1 MSRSSHACRPNITAG
16 DCPICLGDLFSGREG
31 ATFLR
36 CGHALHLN
44 CARDFFRSSRADQL
58 VCPLCKKSVEE
69 PDDQGELRALIAAHI
84 DAHPMPAEFRGMR
97 ARILC
102 NDCLAHTHTH
112 FRFDYNKCQAEGC
125 GSYNTDVIERIVT
138 EAGAEAEA
146 EAPSAAAAAA
156 ADDDDE
162 EDEDMD
168 DEEDEEDEEEGGGD
182 EAQQ

>member
-1 MSRSSHACRPNITAG
+1 
-16 DCPICLGDLFSGREG
+16 L
-31 ATFLR
+31 
-36 CGHALHLN
+36 
-44 CARDFFRSSRADQL
+44 FRSSRADQL

-69 PDDQGELRALIAAHI
+69 ADDQGELRALIAAHI

-138 EAGAEAEA
+138 EAGAEADREA
-146 EAPSAAAAAA
+146 DPEAPPAAAHAA

-162 EDEDMD
+162 EEEEDEDMD
-168 DEEDEEDEEEGGGD
+168 DEDEEEEDEEEEAGGRGH

>member
-1 MSRSSHACRPNITAG
+1 
-16 DCPICLGDLFSGREG
+16 
-31 ATFLR
+31 
-36 CGHALHLN
+36 
-44 CARDFFRSSRADQL
+44 

-69 PDDQGELRALIAAHI
+69 ADDQGELRALIAAHI

-125 GSYNTDVIERIVT
+125 GSYNTDVIERIGT
-138 EAGAEAEA
+138 EAGLGAEADREA
-146 EAPSAAAAAA
+146 EPEAPSGSAAAAAE
-156 ADDDDE
+156 DDDEE

-168 DEEDEEDEEEGGGD
+168 DEDDEDEEEDEEEDDEAGGH